1 VFTADFTSTVHNW
14 RLRADALALFVARVQ
29 AVGDERIAAVV
40 GLLPEE
46 WGITPAVRVNLA
58 VSLAR
63 RRDALVAGFADER
76 AWNRH
81 VGLCLV
87 STIP

>member
-1 VFTADFTSTVHNW
+1 VFTADFTHSVHNW
-14 RLRADALALFVARVQ
+14 RLQPDELAPFVARVQ
-29 AVGDERIAAVV
+29 AVGDERLAAVV

-46 WGITPAVRVNLA
+46 WGLTLPVRVNPA

-81 VGLCLV
+81 AGLCLV
-87 STIP
+87 GTVP